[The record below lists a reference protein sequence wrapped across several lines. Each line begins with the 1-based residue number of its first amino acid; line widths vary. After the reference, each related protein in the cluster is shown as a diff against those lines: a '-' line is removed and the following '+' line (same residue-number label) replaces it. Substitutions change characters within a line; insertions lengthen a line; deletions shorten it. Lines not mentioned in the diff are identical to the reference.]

1 MKTTISF
8 FLVLFSIGIFTGC
21 KKQDAPMVHTPKEEA
36 ARLYL
41 TESFIRFSGNF
52 LQDFYQVSQYINVP
66 SIRQNRAGFLAG
78 IQQAGSDDQAL
89 EQHFASYAL
98 SFEEWVTRKNK
109 VDNDWLQLFLQLPEL
124 QRYNEQD
131 IIAIVKEGLRLGIGS
146 EDSRW
151 QEIKNR
157 QFPRIHIGNV
167 ASLSSGAL
175 QTKSLSIDAT
185 EIWDCLKDAVGVGSA
200 SIVGIAGLKKLAG
213 QGIQAI
219 VLAGSKFLA
228 KYAGWIGL
236 AITVLDFSSCIYGE
250 MAD

>member
-1 MKTTISF
+1 
-8 FLVLFSIGIFTGC
+8 
-21 KKQDAPMVHTPKEEA
+21 MVHTPKEEA

-200 SIVGIAGLKKLAG
+200 SILGIAGLKKLAG

>member
-1 MKTTISF
+1 MKTKISF
-8 FLVLFSIGIFTGC
+8 FLVLISIGIFTGC
-21 KKQDAPMVHTPKEEA
+21 KKQDAPFVHTPKEEA

-52 LQDFYQVSQYINVP
+52 LQDFYQASQYINVP

-78 IQQAGSDDQAL
+78 IQQAGSDEKSL
-89 EQHFASYAL
+89 EQHFASYSL

-124 QRYNEQD
+124 QRYNEQE
-131 IIAIVKEGLRLGIGS
+131 IIAIVKEGLQLGIGS

-151 QEIKNR
+151 QELKNR
-157 QFPRIHIGNV
+157 QYPRIHIGNV
-167 ASLSSGAL
+167 ASLSSGPL

-200 SIVGIAGLKKLAG
+200 SILGIAGLKKLAG

-236 AITVLDFSSCIYGE
+236 AVTVLDFSSCIYGE